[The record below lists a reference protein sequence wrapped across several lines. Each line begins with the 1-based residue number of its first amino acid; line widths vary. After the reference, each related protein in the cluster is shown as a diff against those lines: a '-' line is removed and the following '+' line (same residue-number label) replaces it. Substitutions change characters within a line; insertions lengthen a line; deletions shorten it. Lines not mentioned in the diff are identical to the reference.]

1 MSSIRLSG
9 LSSGLDTEKMIKD
22 LMKAENTR
30 ADKIRRDR
38 QYAVWQQEAYR
49 GIIDKLRNLQST
61 YFDVLRPRTNIG
73 SASSFAHFSYG
84 ITSGGVASNAVS
96 ISASGSATNRSQV
109 INEITSLAKKD
120 TYAGNDSDLR
130 GIKISETDIS
140 NLKTSLAGS
149 DFEVSL
155 SVGNNTKVIR
165 IANADITVGMTSGD
179 FESKLRAEVVNQF
192 GSDYSN
198 LIKASGSG
206 LEFDLPGNEIKV
218 FTHGSNTAS
227 MNALSLT
234 NGQSS
239 LAYKSRT
246 VGELFGFT
254 DSTIGI
260 NGKSFEIKSN
270 ETIDGMIARIN
281 KSDIGIEMSY
291 DTLSD
296 RFTIRSTKEGSVNNI
311 TIDNPQAEAFFS
323 SLLNTGGA
331 GISSVRAEG
340 ENAKLKIN
348 GVEIVQSS
356 NSFTY
361 DGVSYNI
368 RELSSA
374 PINIEITTN
383 KTEIINNIKN
393 FVTAY
398 NEILDEVN
406 GKVSEKRNFDYKPLT
421 DEEKEAMTE
430 DQIKKW
436 EDAAKLGILRGA
448 SELSDMVLKMRNA
461 LVEPIEGL
469 GITLSEIGIKS
480 DGYLSRGKLVIDED
494 VLSAKLDSN
503 FDDVVK
509 LFSQASEFAY
519 DSGSNAAR
527 SKQNG
532 IGKRLEDILKDYVR
546 TTRGSNNQKG
556 ILLVKA
562 GIQND
567 TSFTQNDIS
576 KRIATLDTRLD
587 SMLEFL
593 TSREDYY
600 YRMFTR
606 MESALSEMNN
616 QASSIMSMLGSGQ

>member
-179 FESKLRAEVVNQF
+179 FESKLRAEIVNQF

-281 KSDIGIEMSY
+281 KSDIGVEMSY

-331 GISSVRAEG
+331 GISSVRTEG

-448 SELSDMVLKMRNA
+448 SELDDMVLKMRNA

-480 DGYLSRGKLVIDED
+480 EGYLSRGKLVIDED
-494 VLSAKLDSN
+494 VLSAKLDTN
-503 FDDVVK
+503 FDDIVK
-509 LFSQASEFAY
+509 LFSQASDIAY
-519 DSGSNAAR
+519 DSGNNAAR
-527 SKQNG
+527 SRQNG

-576 KRIATLDTRLD
+576 KRIATLDTRLN
-587 SMLEFL
+587 SMMEFL

>member
-9 LSSGLDTEKMIKD
+9 LASGLDTEKMIKD

-38 QYAVWQQEAYR
+38 QYALWQQEAYR

-61 YFDVLRPRTNIG
+61 YFDILRPKTNIG

-84 ITSGGVASNAVS
+84 ITSGGVASNALTV
-96 ISASGSATNRSQV
+96 SASGNATNRSQV
-109 INEITSLAKKD
+109 VNSIMNLASKD
-120 TYAGNDSDLR
+120 SYAGNDRDLR
-130 GIKISETDIS
+130 GIKISESDIAS
-140 NLKTSLAGS
+140 LKTNLSGS

-155 SVGNNTKVIR
+155 SVGNNSKVIR
-165 IANADITVGMTSGD
+165 IANADLTDGMSSAD
-179 FESKLRAEVVNQF
+179 FESLLRTEIVSKF

-198 LIKASGSG
+198 LVKSSGSG
-206 LEFDLPGNEIKV
+206 IEFDLPGNEIKV
-218 FTHGSNTAS
+218 FTHGSNSAS
-227 MNALSLT
+227 MSSLNLT
-234 NGQSS
+234 NGVSS
-239 LAYKSRT
+239 LAYKTKT
-246 VGELFGFT
+246 VGDLFGVT
-254 DSTIGI
+254 DSSISI
-260 NGKSFEIKSN
+260 NGKTFELKAN
-270 ETIDGMIARIN
+270 ETIDKLINRIN
-281 KSDIGIEMSY
+281 KSDLGVEMSY

-296 RFTIRSTKEGSVNNI
+296 RFTLKSTREGSVNNI
-311 TIDNPQAEAFFS
+311 TIDDAATDTFLSN
-323 SLLNTGGA
+323 LMNVGG
-331 GISSVRAEG
+331 GGLSSVRTEG
-340 ENAKLKIN
+340 ENAKLMIN
-348 GVEIVQSS
+348 GVEIIQSS
-356 NSFTY
+356 NAFTY
-361 DGVSYNI
+361 DGVSYNLK
-368 RELSSA
+368 ELSND

-398 NEILDEVN
+398 NEILEEIN
-406 GKVSEKRNFDYKPLT
+406 GKTSEKRNYDYKPLT
-421 DEEKEAMTE
+421 DEEKEAMNE

-461 LVEPIEGL
+461 LVEPIEGV
-469 GITLSEIGIKS
+469 GITLSEIGIKGE
-480 DGYLSRGKLVIDED
+480 GYLSRGKLVIDED

-503 FDDVVK
+503 FDDIVK
-509 LFSQASEFAY
+509 LFSQSSEIAY
-519 DSGSNAAR
+519 DSGNDAAR

-606 MESALSEMNN
+606 MESALAEMNN
-616 QASSIMSMLGSGQ
+616 QASSIMSMLGTN

>member
-9 LSSGLDTEKMIKD
+9 IASGLDTEKMIKD

-61 YFDVLRPRTNIG
+61 YFDVLKPKTNIG
-73 SASSFAHFSYG
+73 SASSFAHFNYG
-84 ITSGGVASNAVS
+84 ITSGGIASNAVT
-96 ISASGSATNRSQV
+96 ISASGSATNRNQV

-120 TYAGNDSDLR
+120 TYSGNDRDLR
-130 GIKISETDIS
+130 GIKIAESDIA
-140 NLKTSLAGS
+140 NLKTNLAGS
-149 DFEVSL
+149 DFEISL
-155 SVGNNTKVIR
+155 SVGSNSRVIR

-179 FESKLRAEVVNQF
+179 FEVKLRAEIVNQF

-198 LIKASGSG
+198 LVKSTDSGF
-206 LEFDLPGNEIKV
+206 EFDMPGNEIKV
-218 FTHGSNTAS
+218 FAHGTNTES
-227 MNALSLT
+227 MSALNLT
-234 NGQSS
+234 SGQSS
-239 LAYKSRT
+239 LSYRSKT

-254 DSTIGI
+254 DSTVGI
-260 NGKSFEIKSN
+260 NGKTFEIKAD
-270 ETIDGMIARIN
+270 ETIDKMIARIN
-281 KSDIGIEMSY
+281 KSDIGIEMTY

-296 RFTIRSTKEGSVNNI
+296 KFTIKSTREGSVNNI
-311 TIDNPQAEAFFS
+311 AIDNPAAESFFA

-331 GISSVRAEG
+331 GLASVRTQG

-348 GVEIVQSS
+348 GVEIIQSS

-368 RELSSA
+368 RELSTE

-398 NEILDEVN
+398 NEMLDELN
-406 GKVSEKRNFDYKPLT
+406 GKVSEKRNYDYKPLT

-448 SELSDMVLKMRNA
+448 SELSNMVLKMRNA
-461 LVEPIEGL
+461 LVEPIEGV
-469 GITLSEIGIKS
+469 GITLAQIGIKGE
-480 DGYLSRGKLVIDED
+480 GYSSRGKLVIDED
-494 VLSAKLDSN
+494 ILSAKLDSN

-509 LFSQASEFAY
+509 LFSQASEIAY
-519 DSGSNAAR
+519 DSGNDAAR

-593 TSREDYY
+593 TNREEYY
-600 YRMFTR
+600 YRMFSR

>member
-179 FESKLRAEVVNQF
+179 FESKLRAEIVNQF

-281 KSDIGIEMSY
+281 KSDIGVEMSY

-331 GISSVRAEG
+331 GISSVRTEG

-480 DGYLSRGKLVIDED
+480 EGYLSRGKLVIDED
-494 VLSAKLDSN
+494 VLSAKLDTN
-503 FDDVVK
+503 FDDIVK
-509 LFSQASEFAY
+509 LFSQASDIAY
-519 DSGSNAAR
+519 DSGNNAAR
-527 SKQNG
+527 SRQNG

-576 KRIATLDTRLD
+576 KRIATLDTRLN
-587 SMLEFL
+587 SMMEFL

>member
-179 FESKLRAEVVNQF
+179 FESKLRAQIVNQF

-198 LIKASGSG
+198 LVKASGSG

-480 DGYLSRGKLVIDED
+480 EGYLSRGKLVIDED
-494 VLSAKLDSN
+494 VLSAKLDTN
-503 FDDVVK
+503 FDDIVK
-509 LFSQASEFAY
+509 LFSQASDIAY
-519 DSGSNAAR
+519 DSGNNAAR
-527 SKQNG
+527 SRQNG

-576 KRIATLDTRLD
+576 KRIATLDTRLN
-587 SMLEFL
+587 SMMEFL

>member
-179 FESKLRAEVVNQF
+179 FESKLRAEIVNQF

-281 KSDIGIEMSY
+281 KSDIGVEMSY

-331 GISSVRAEG
+331 GISSVRTEG

-448 SELSDMVLKMRNA
+448 SELNDMVLKMRNA

-480 DGYLSRGKLVIDED
+480 EGYLSRGKLVIDED
-494 VLSAKLDSN
+494 VLSAKLDTN
-503 FDDVVK
+503 FDDIVK
-509 LFSQASEFAY
+509 LFSQASDIAY
-519 DSGSNAAR
+519 DSGNNAAR
-527 SKQNG
+527 SRQNG

-576 KRIATLDTRLD
+576 KRIATLDTRLN
-587 SMLEFL
+587 SMMEFL

>member
-179 FESKLRAEVVNQF
+179 FESKLRAEIVNQF

-281 KSDIGIEMSY
+281 KSDIGVEMSY

-331 GISSVRAEG
+331 GISSVRTEG

-480 DGYLSRGKLVIDED
+480 EGYLSRGKLVIDED
-494 VLSAKLDSN
+494 VLSAKLDTN
-503 FDDVVK
+503 FDDIVK
-509 LFSQASEFAY
+509 LFSQASDIAY
-519 DSGSNAAR
+519 DSGDNVVR
-527 SKQNG
+527 SRQNG

-546 TTRGSNNQKG
+546 TTRGSNKQKG

-593 TSREDYY
+593 TNREEYY
-600 YRMFTR
+600 YRMFSR